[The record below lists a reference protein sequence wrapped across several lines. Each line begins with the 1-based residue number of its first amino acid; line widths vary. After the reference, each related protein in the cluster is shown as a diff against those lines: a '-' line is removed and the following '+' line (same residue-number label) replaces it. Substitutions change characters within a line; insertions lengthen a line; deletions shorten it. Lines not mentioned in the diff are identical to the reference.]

1 MKNWIV
7 VGLILCFCCTL
18 LPSCTTQKSAD
29 SLTNVKVLLDW
40 VPNTN
45 HTGLYVAL
53 EEGFYEEAGLRV
65 EIIQA
70 NEGGTSQLIGAKQAT
85 FGISYQEEV
94 TFAKEKGIPVKAV
107 ATILQHNTSGF
118 ASPIEKNIKTPKDF
132 EYNTYGGW
140 GSPVEIA
147 TLKALMEKY
156 DADFE
161 TLEIATI
168 GAVDFLTATQNVVD
182 FAWIYYGWD
191 GVAAKLQNIDLNY
204 IDLGEEHESLDFY
217 TPVIIVNDETIKL
230 DPSLISTFLE
240 ATYKGYAYCIENPEK
255 AASILMKH
263 SPESN
268 PEMILESQKWV
279 DDYYFDPPTP
289 WGAMQKER
297 WDLYTKWLYDNQLI
311 ETMIDSTDMYTNEF
325 LP

>member
-1 MKNWIV
+1 MKKWIV
-7 VGLILCFCCTL
+7 SCFILCFCGTILQGCTMKKA
-18 LPSCTTQKSAD
+18 SD
-29 SLTNVKVLLDW
+29 SLTKVKVLLDW

-53 EEGFYEEAGLRV
+53 EEGFYEEYGLYV

-70 NEGGTSQLIGAKQAT
+70 SEGGTSQLIGAKQAT

-94 TFAKEKGIPVKAV
+94 TFAKEKGIPVQAI

-118 ASPIEKNIKTPKDF
+118 ASPASKNIKSPKDF
-132 EYNTYGGW
+132 EYKTYGGW

-161 TLEIATI
+161 TLDIATI

-191 GVAAKLQNIDLNY
+191 GVAAELKNIDLHF
-204 IDLGEEHESLDFY
+204 IDLGKEHESLDFY
-217 TPVIIVNDETIKL
+217 TPVIIVNEDTIVSNP
-230 DPSLISTFLE
+230 DLISTFLE
-240 ATYKGYAYCIENPEK
+240 ATYKGYAFCIENPEK
-255 AASILMKH
+255 AASILMKYT
-263 SPESN
+263 PESD
-268 PEMILESQKWV
+268 PEMILASQKWV
-279 DDYYFDPPTP
+279 DDYYIDPPTP
-289 WGAMQKER
+289 WGYMQKDR
-297 WDLYTKWLYDNQLI
+297 WDLYTKWLFDNQLI
-311 ETMIDSTDMYTNEF
+311 DTMIDSDDMYTNEF